1 MIAGYLSFF
10 IILGLFIYH
19 MNQPYFFVTD
29 IRVQGNE
36 SLSQEMITDRVE
48 DYLNGSW
55 LGIIPRRNIF
65 FYQAS
70 NLQAM
75 LENDIPKIYH
85 STIRNDGTDLV
96 ITIEERK
103 AHSVW
108 CVDTEY
114 ERIFDEE
121 CYMADQRGYWY
132 DRAPYFSDHLIHK
145 VYIAPEVDSIR
156 VREQS
161 LPEEDFEELFQFINA
176 IEHGY
181 GMGIERINLMRKG
194 DVIIDI
200 YQHRSTR
207 FETFPEIL
215 INLNNDIDTSYRNLG
230 IVLDQEEFTNDLQ
243 NRPQDFE
250 AIDLRFD
257 DRVFYRFTPQ
267 G

>member
-1 MIAGYLSFF
+1 
-10 IILGLFIYH
+10 

-36 SLSQEMITDRVE
+36 SLSEVMIVDRVE

-161 LPEEDFEELFQFINA
+161 LPEETFGELFQFITA
-176 IEHGY
+176 IEHSY
-181 GMGIERINLMRKG
+181 AMGIERIHLLRKG
-194 DVIIDI
+194 DVIINI
-200 YQHRSTR
+200 NQYNNTR
-207 FETFPEIL
+207 FATFPEIL
-215 INLNNDIDTSYRNLG
+215 INLSNDIDTSYRNLG
-230 IVLDQEEFTNDLQ
+230 IVLDQEEFINDLR
-243 NRPQDFE
+243 NRPEDFE